1 MNHVAIN
8 INREARRMGMSIP
21 EFKQSC
27 NGMVKLG
34 LLKEIRDR
42 NGNVYLKLSTPDD
55 SMNADLD
62 EMCHLLKLV

>member
-55 SMNADLD
+55 SVNADLD
-62 EMCHLLKLV
+62 EMCHPLKLV

>member
-27 NGMVKLG
+27 NEIVKLG
-34 LLKEIRDR
+34 LLKKIRDR

-62 EMCHLLKLV
+62 EMCHPLKLV